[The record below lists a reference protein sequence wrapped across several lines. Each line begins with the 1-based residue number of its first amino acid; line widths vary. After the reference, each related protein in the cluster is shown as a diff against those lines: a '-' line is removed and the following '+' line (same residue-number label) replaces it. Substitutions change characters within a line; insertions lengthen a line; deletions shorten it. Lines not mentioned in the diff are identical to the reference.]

1 MPVFIN
7 EVSAEIPMAPV
18 PQTQAQPVHEQIPV
32 TQPEYEFLKNLQ
44 IIEER
49 RQRLEFD

>member
-7 EVSAEIPMAPV
+7 EVSAQIPQAPV
-18 PQTQAQPVHEQIPV
+18 PEVQSKPAPEQVNV
-32 TQPEYEFLKNLQ
+32 TQPEYEFIQTLH

>member
-7 EVSAEIPMAPV
+7 EITAEVPQGPV
-18 PQTQAQPVHEQIPV
+18 PEVQSEATQELSTV
-32 TQPEYEFLKNLQ
+32 TLPEYEFLQSLNL
-44 IIEER
+44 IEER